1 MNKYVVKG
9 VLVTILLAPTGYVLA
24 KDVNGVIAP
33 EVKTVQVDQ
42 KQLVDDQD
50 HQDKVAAEEQDDDH
64 ADGNE
69 KKPFWKFWEDDDDE
83 GDNRLSTQH
92 DIKG

>member
-1 MNKYVVKG
+1 
-9 VLVTILLAPTGYVLA
+9 
-24 KDVNGVIAP
+24 
-33 EVKTVQVDQ
+33 VDS
-42 KQLVDDQD
+42 L
-50 HQDKVAAEEQDDDH
+50 ERDDDH
-64 ADGNE
+64 EDGNE